1 MIDDDLPYWVAFS
14 HVKGLGAVRFRMLL
28 TAFPSLQEA
37 WEATPTRLVSAGIP
51 SRLVSVIQQAR
62 KKIEPIKITQE
73 IYDKGIEVI
82 RWDDD
87 EYPSLLKTIATPPP
101 ILYIRGHLPLEMEKS
116 VAIVG
121 TRRMTSYGSSTAA
134 DLAEYLADNGVVTV
148 SGMARGIDTVIHHS
162 TVRHN
167 GKTVAVLGSGV
178 DIIYPAE
185 NRILAERIMHDGA
198 LVSDYPPG
206 TPPDRTNFPP
216 RNRIISGMAAATIVI
231 EAGEKSGALITAK
244 FAAEQGR
251 EVFVIP
257 GNVNTPQSIGTN
269 RLIRDGAIPLLQKE
283 DLLDFMKRTD
293 ISKPK
298 TISKPLQM
306 SFEDPLEQR
315 IIELIS
321 DEAVHIDEIS
331 RVLHLPAGKIGAI
344 LTMLEIKG
352 FVTETNP
359 NTYRKNQ
366 SLF

>member
-1 MIDDDLPYWVAFS
+1 MIDNDLPFWVAFS

-28 TAFPSLQEA
+28 TAFSSLKEA
-37 WEATPTRLVSAGIP
+37 WEAAPARLVSAGIP
-51 SRLVSVIQQAR
+51 SRLVAVIQQAR
-62 KKIEPIKITQE
+62 KQIDPVKVTAE
-73 IYDKGIEVI
+73 IHAKGIGII
-82 RWDDD
+82 RWDAD
-87 EYPSLLKTIATPPP
+87 EYPSLLKTIAAPPP
-101 ILYIRGHLPLEMEKS
+101 ILYIRGHLPMEMGKS
-116 VAIVG
+116 IAIVG
-121 TRRMTSYGSSTAA
+121 TRRMTSYGASTASG
-134 DLAEYLADNGVVTV
+134 LAEYLADNGVITV
-148 SGMARGIDTVIHHS
+148 SGMARGIDTVVHHA

-178 DIIYPAE
+178 DVIYPAE

-269 RLIRDGAIPLLQKE
+269 RLIRDGASPLLQKE
-283 DLLDFMKRTD
+283 DLLAFLHTAE

-298 TISKPLQM
+298 TMSKPLQM

-315 IIELIS
+315 IVELIS